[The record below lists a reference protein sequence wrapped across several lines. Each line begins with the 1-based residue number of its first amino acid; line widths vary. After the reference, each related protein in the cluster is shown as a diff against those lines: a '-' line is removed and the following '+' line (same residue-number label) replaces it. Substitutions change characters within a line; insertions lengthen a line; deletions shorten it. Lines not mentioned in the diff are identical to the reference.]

1 MAQTT
6 FTIKGIKPQKLKVDA
21 IRLEILNELRKEG
34 KDQVKELDKTTKTW
48 KGDKPKFEALIG
60 LTGEDATVVTGPT
73 GSTMGVKKWN
83 WLNEGTRVRRALMSR
98 NWKSKT
104 RPGYLGS
111 GGGRGRVVFIS
122 RRLSRPGIQA
132 RGWTEMVT
140 KRRKQPFTN
149 RMIKAM
155 NRGAQKIY

>member
-1 MAQTT
+1 MAQTVFT
-6 FTIKGIKPQKLKVDA
+6 FKGIKPKKLQVEA
-21 IRLEILNELRKEG
+21 IRKELLLELGKEA
-34 KDQVKELDKTTKTW
+34 KDQQKELDKTTKSW
-48 KGDKPKFEALIG
+48 KGDKPKFTSEIDVGGDNVA
-60 LTGEDATVVTGPT
+60 VVTGPA
-73 GSTMGVKKWN
+73 GSSMGVKKWN

-132 RGWTEMVT
+132 RGWTEIVT
-140 KRRKQPFTN
+140 KRRKQPCTN